1 MIVCVCRR
9 ISDRDIQREARAG
22 CASFEELQLNL
33 GVAACCG
40 CCHDCAIEVF
50 EQARGVEG
58 AAGVRAPAP
67 ALA

>member
-22 CASFEELQLNL
+22 CASFDELQLNL

-40 CCHDCAIEVF
+40 CCHDYATEVF
-50 EQARGVEG
+50 EQARE
-58 AAGVRAPAP
+58 AAPATAEP
-67 ALA
+67 GLALA